1 MQRES
6 RRERVAIELYRID
19 DRLIH
24 GQVVVGWGQ
33 PLALEFIVL
42 VDDEV
47 AASEWEQELY
57 RMGVPPEMSVYF
69 DTVASATK
77 NLLQYQSDDRR
88 GLLLTAEIATM
99 AQLCNATGAIR
110 RVNVGGIHH
119 RPGRVQRLR
128 YVFLSPQ
135 EEEALR
141 ALEAHGIE
149 VTAQDVPA
157 ARPLPLAEMLSAEGV
172 R

>member
-1 MQRES
+1 
-6 RRERVAIELYRID
+6 VAIELYRID

-57 RMGVPPEMSVYF
+57 RMGVPPEMGVYF
-69 DTVASATK
+69 DSITGAAE
-77 NLLQYQSDDRR
+77 NLLRYQTDDRR
-88 GLLLTAEIATM
+88 GLLLTADIPTM
-99 AQLCNATGAIR
+99 AQLCDTSGSIK
-110 RVNVGGIHH
+110 RVNIGGIHH

-135 EEEALR
+135 EEDALR
-141 ALEAHGIE
+141 ALESRGIE
-149 VTAQDVPA
+149 ITAQDVPA
-157 ARPLPLAEMLSAEGV
+157 ARPLALGEMLSAEGV